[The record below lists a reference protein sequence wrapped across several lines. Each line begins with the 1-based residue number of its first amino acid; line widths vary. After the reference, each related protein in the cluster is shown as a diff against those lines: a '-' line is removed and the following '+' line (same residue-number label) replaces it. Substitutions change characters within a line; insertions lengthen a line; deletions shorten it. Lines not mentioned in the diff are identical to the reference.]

1 MPSLPMIPAQQP
13 LAELSPAE
21 IRGLHEEIR
30 ALASERHATI
40 LAHNYQ
46 VPEIQQVADYVGDSL
61 GLSRRAAAADGETIV
76 FCGVHFM
83 AETAS
88 ILCPSKTVLIPDLD
102 AGCSLAAS
110 IDAEQLREW
119 KDRYPDGVVVMY
131 VNTTAEVKALTDYC
145 CTSAN
150 AVEVVRHIYET
161 RGPDTEILFGPDMW
175 LGAYVEKQLDRPM
188 HVWDGECHVHAGIR
202 PSDIEATRA
211 AHPGADFLIHP
222 ECGCT
227 TSVMEYVAAGD
238 ISAEGVHMLSTGG
251 MLRYADDAEREASGG
266 LGPRGTGRADPRG
279 SGRPGS
285 RREAV
290 VATETG
296 MLYPLEMAAPGVD
309 FIPANP
315 EASCVYMKMITLEK
329 LRDSLRDFKHEV
341 RVPADV
347 AERARVPIDRMVAL
361 G

>member
-1 MPSLPMIPAQQP
+1 MNLPMAPTLP
-13 LAELSPAE
+13 LAGSQAGPA
-21 IRGLHEEIR
+21 LTAEEIR
-30 ALASERHATI
+30 ELSEQVRALAAERNAVI

-46 VPEIQQVADYVGDSL
+46 VPEVQDVADYVGDSL
-61 GLSRRAAAADGETIV
+61 GLSRQAAATESTTIV

-88 ILCPSKTVLIPDLD
+88 ILAPEKTVLIPDLD

-110 IDAEQLREW
+110 IDAEQLADWRAT
-119 KDRYPDGVVVMY
+119 YPSGVVVMY

-161 RGPDTEILFGPDMW
+161 HGPDTEILFGPDMW
-175 LGAYVEKQLDRPM
+175 LGAYVEKELGRSM

-222 ECGCT
+222 ECGCS

-238 ISAEGVHMLSTGG
+238 VSSEGVHMLSTGG
-251 MLRYADDAEREASGG
+251 MLRYAETAEHDAK
-266 LGPRGTGRADPRG
+266 G
-279 SGRPGS
+279 S
-285 RREAV
+285 EVV
-290 VATETG
+290 VATEVG
-296 MLYPLEMAAPGVD
+296 MLYPLRMAAPDVE
-309 FIPANP
+309 FIPANA
-315 EASCVYMKMITLEK
+315 EASCQYMKMITLPK
-329 LRDSLRDFKHEV
+329 LRDALLENKFEV
-341 RVPADV
+341 RVPEEIAV
-347 AERARVPIDRMVAL
+347 RARVPIDRMVAL

>member
-1 MPSLPMIPAQQP
+1 MARGRDRLERVQSLPMIPTQERLP
-13 LAELSPAE
+13 ELSPAE
-21 IRGLHEEIR
+21 ILALHEEIR
-30 ALASERHATI
+30 ALAVKRNATI

-46 VPEIQQVADYVGDSL
+46 VPEIQQVAHYVGDSL
-61 GLSRRAAAADGETIV
+61 GLSRQAGASDAETIV

-88 ILCPSKTVLIPDLD
+88 ILCPEKTVLIPDLD

-110 IDAEQLREW
+110 IDAEQLADWRTT
-119 KDRYPDGVVVMY
+119 YPEGVVVMY

-150 AVEVVRHIYET
+150 AVEVVRHIYST
-161 RGPDTEILFGPDMW
+161 HGPDTEILFGPDMW
-175 LGAYVEKQLDRPM
+175 LGAYVEKELSKPM

-202 PSDIEATRA
+202 PTDIDATRA

-238 ISAEGVHMLSTGG
+238 ISSEGVHMLSTGG
-251 MLRYADDAEREASGG
+251 MLRYADDAERDA
-266 LGPRGTGRADPRG
+266 TAHAD
-279 SGRPGS
+279 RP
-285 RREAV
+285 REAV

-296 MLYPLEMAAPGVD
+296 MLYPLEMAAPDVK

-329 LRDSLRDFKHEV
+329 LRDALRDFKYEV
-341 RVPADV
+341 RVPADI
-347 AERARVPIDRMVAL
+347 AERARVPIDRMVAI